1 MTMEDKRDNKTVSK
15 IEELVK
21 LFYSVVLVN
30 SQFSKDEILGC
41 FGSLLYARKKGV
53 LMIVP
58 KGRHLT
64 GAFLKLCSS
73 EKENKIVCVDIL
85 RNEQS
90 TKNQKFLI
98 LLNQFYESLVF
109 KTNSSFIYELC
120 QFIVGTN
127 FEECEYLEV
136 YDNMLQICG
145 IDKMIT
151 IPQSDELV
159 ELISSFLEDKTKSVF
174 DPFGGLMTLE
184 SKLKCQ
190 RFVAFEENYSL
201 WVKGFFR
208 LALAGKLDSVESNF
222 GKATEMKSGKF
233 DAIASI
239 PTIGIRRP
247 DVNMNND
254 VQVLNSF
261 EDFTHGGGKLV
272 AVIPSVTAIS
282 NATKYVE
289 LRAKFIQKNYLDC
302 LIQLPKG
309 LYGTTNVGTVLVVLK
324 KNRKE
329 NAPIRII
336 DATNFLMQG
345 QGKNVM
351 DVAAIINC
359 YKGDD
364 GDCSMSVDNL
374 TMLNNNSSWM
384 VKWYLFE
391 KNQKFTEGY
400 VVKRFNELLEEVKGA
415 FYFDEKFGN
424 IVKSNNLEIGAIN
437 YEKKP
442 EAFEMSGRLEN
453 VVKITE
459 PVILVSKLLAVKP
472 VLCNA
477 SIDHPIFIES
487 PVIAYR
493 VKNEKV
499 HKGYLCV
506 ELEKRLKEFNDVV
519 GFWGVDLLGK
529 TSLEFPSLDNE
540 HSYDEQKKLFELAQ
554 SAARVERAKRMGLE
568 SLLEQKKKE
577 YIEEVRHRKHDMKTP
592 MSQLRNTLTLLESL
606 VPQITGEP
614 AEKLKIYVQRQK
626 KAMDTLSEIVSHIAD
641 EDVFTSP
648 EPVDLDVEL
657 SSAQQKTE
665 RYVVTYYSDKT
676 AFAEAGISKPMVNM
690 GRADLLRLI
699 QNIIENAINHGFIG
713 NNSEYSLNITLTID
727 KGFYVIDFSNNGEP
741 LPEGLTKSR
750 YGMKGS
756 PGKGSKGTGAG
767 GYIVKS
773 ITEHYG
779 GDYDVYSKRFAG
791 VWFTHVIV
799 KLPIYHDN
807 E

>member
-1 MTMEDKRDNKTVSK
+1 MEDKRDNKTVSK
-15 IEELVK
+15 IEEFVK
-21 LFYSVVLVN
+21 LFYSVLLMN

-64 GAFLKLCSS
+64 GAFLNLCSS
-73 EKENKIVCVDIL
+73 EKENKVVCIDIL

-98 LLNQFYESLVF
+98 LLDQFYESLVF
-109 KTNSSFIYELC
+109 KTNSSFIFELC
-120 QFIVGTN
+120 QFIAGTN
-127 FEECEYLEV
+127 FEESEYLEA
-136 YDNMLQICG
+136 YDYMLQLCG
-145 IDKMIT
+145 IDKMVT
-151 IPQSDELV
+151 IPQTDELV
-159 ELISSFLEDKTKSVF
+159 ELISLLLEDKNRSVF

-208 LALAGKLDSVESNF
+208 LALSGKIDDGEFNY
-222 GKATEMKSGKF
+222 GKATEMIGGKF

-239 PTIGIRRP
+239 PAIGIRRP

-272 AVIPSVTAIS
+272 TVMPLITAIS
-282 NATKYVE
+282 NAPKFVE
-289 LRAKFIQKNYLDC
+289 LRAKYIEKNYLDC
-302 LIQLPKG
+302 LIQLPNG
-309 LYGTTNVGTVLVVLK
+309 LYETTNVGTMLVVLK
-324 KNRKE
+324 KNRKA
-329 NAPIRII
+329 NAPIKII
-336 DATNFLMQG
+336 DATNFVKQG
-345 QGKNVM
+345 QEKSAI
-351 DVAAIINC
+351 DVTAIMNC
-359 YKGDD
+359 YNSEDSN
-364 GDCSMSVDNL
+364 CSISVDNTTVL
-374 TMLNNNSSWM
+374 INNATWM

-391 KNQKFTEGY
+391 KKQKFTEGFE
-400 VVKRFNELLEEVKGA
+400 VRRFSELLEETKGTTHFEEQKGRVVDFDALERNSSYSTLNTVA
-415 FYFDEKFGN
+415 FITSDDLEKTT
-424 IVKSNNLEIGAIN
+424 
-437 YEKKP
+437 
-442 EAFEMSGRLEN
+442 
-453 VVKITE
+453 KIIE
-459 PVILVSKLLAVKP
+459 PVILVSKTHVTQP
-472 VLCNA
+472 IYCNA
-477 SIDHPIFIES
+477 SKSNPIFLKS
-487 PVIAYR
+487 SVVAYR
-493 VKNEKV
+493 IKNGTV
-499 HKGYLCV
+499 HEGYLCT
-506 ELEKRLKEFNDVV
+506 ELERRLKEFEDNV
-519 GFWGVDLLGK
+519 GLFGNFGFLEK
-529 TSLEFPSLDNE
+529 ISLEFPSLDKE
-540 HSYDEQKKLFELAQ
+540 YSFLEQKKLFELAQ
-554 SAARVERAKRMGLE
+554 SAARAERAKRMGLE
-568 SLLEQKKKE
+568 GLLEQKKKE
-577 YIEEVRHRKHDMKTP
+577 YMEEVRHRKHDMKTP

-648 EPVDLDVEL
+648 EPIDLDVEL

-676 AFAEAGISKPMVNM
+676 ALAEAGISKPMVNM

-741 LPEGLTKSR
+741 LPEGLTKPR